1 MKKRKIINSWL
12 SYTPRASDDEDEDDV
27 PTIYIFD
34 QIGKDWWSNEGV
46 SAKDFQQ
53 ALAEIGPAKELVV
66 EINSPGGN
74 VWDGLAIYNMLRG
87 HGAKVTTRVTGLA
100 ASIASIIA
108 LAGSTVE
115 MGESALF
122 MIHKASGI
130 QAGNADEMRKMAEML
145 DKHDE
150 VLAGI
155 YAGKTG
161 KTSVKMTELMAA
173 ETWFSGAEAKAG
185 GFIDTLINLPAAQAS
200 FDLSRFRRVP
210 AASAHTTA
218 HSSATQGTEMNR
230 EKILALLK
238 KRGLS
243 VPENATDDQLIA
255 LLDTTPAQQPAPAPA
270 PAATATPQPAQ
281 NLTAEA
287 IAAAVVSALK
297 PATPPTAQ
305 RIDPGVEPVG
315 NVPRVENNGNPLL
328 EERRKMKPGA
338 QRNRFLVENHAEILR
353 QSRMHAPQNANTFAS
368 GLVVDYLADAVIT
381 VATAKLAMVSG
392 FTRSV
397 GLDNLRPRA
406 TVQVKRFTTGD
417 DAQDNL
423 TDFENNSN
431 NESTLATTSVTVNQ
445 ITKTFTVTQQELNQ
459 GFALSDLSQ
468 GSAEIFALAISKK
481 ITAVMTA
488 ALYGAGTVIGTAAN
502 FDSSD
507 IPAILAL
514 AKNYRQKLLLL
525 DGGHMARLMFSGQL
539 TAAAGTN
546 PFPDSRYG
554 PLNNGFF
561 GFQNILEQ
569 NDWTGAVAN
578 TAGFVCGQD
587 AIAVAS
593 GLPVGMIPGEFLEQ
607 RSIELSNGL
616 SVLLSVWYSR
626 SSRAH
631 MASYD
636 IMFGAAAADT
646 TQAEVLVTA

>member
-1 MKKRKIINSWL
+1 MKKRKIINNWL
-12 SYTPRASDDEDEDDV
+12 SYAPRASADDV
-27 PTIYIFD
+27 PTIYIFE
-34 QIGKDWWSNEGV
+34 QIGKDWWSEEGV
-46 SAKDFQQ
+46 SARDFQQ
-53 ALAEIGPAKELVV
+53 ALQEIGPTAELIV

-74 VWDGLAIYNMLRG
+74 VWDGLSIYNMLRG

-108 LAGSTVE
+108 LAGNTVE
-115 MGESALF
+115 MSESALF
-122 MIHKASGI
+122 MIHKASGL

-155 YAGKTG
+155 YAAKTG
-161 KTSVKMTELMAA
+161 KTTAKITEMMAA
-173 ETWFSGAEAKAG
+173 ETWFSGPEAKAG
-185 GFIDTLINLPAAQAS
+185 GFIDTIVNLPAAQAS

-210 AASAHTTA
+210 AASATHTTA
-218 HSSATQGTEMNR
+218 HSSAPNSTDMNR
-230 EKILALLK
+230 QTILALLK
-238 KRGLS
+238 KRGVS
-243 VPENATDDQLIA
+243 VPENATDEQIIA
-255 LLDTTPAQQPAPAPA
+255 LLDTSTSAPQPAPAPA

-281 NLTAEA
+281 GLTAEA

-297 PATPPTAQ
+297 LSTPAPAA
-305 RIDPGVEPVG
+305 RIDPGVEPVA
-315 NVPRVENNGNPLL
+315 NIPRTENNGNPLL
-328 EERRKMKPGA
+328 EERKKFKPGA
-338 QRNRFLVENHAEILR
+338 ARNRFLVENHAELLR
-353 QSRMHAPQNANTFAS
+353 QSQIHAPQNANTFTS
-368 GLVVDYLADAVIT
+368 TLVVDYLADAVIT
-381 VATAKLAMVSG
+381 VATAKLAMVGS
-392 FTRSV
+392 FTRNV

-406 TVQVKRFTTGD
+406 VVRVKKFTTGD
-417 DAQDNL
+417 DAVDNA
-423 TDFENNSN
+423 TNFEDGAANQ
-431 NESTLATTSVTVNQ
+431 STLAGTSVTVNQ
-445 ITKTFTVTQQELNQ
+445 ITKTFTVTQGELNQ

-514 AKNYRQKLLLL
+514 AKNYREKLLLL

-569 NDWTGAVAN
+569 NDWTGAIAN
-578 TAGFVCGQD
+578 TAGFVCGKD

-636 IMFGAAAADT
+636 IMFGVAAADT
-646 TQAEVLVTA
+646 TQAEVLITA